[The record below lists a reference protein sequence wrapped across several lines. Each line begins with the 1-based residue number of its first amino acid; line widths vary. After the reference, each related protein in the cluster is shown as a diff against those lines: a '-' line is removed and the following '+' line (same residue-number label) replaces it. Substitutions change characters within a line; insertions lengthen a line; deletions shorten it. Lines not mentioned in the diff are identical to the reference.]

1 MEEKK
6 SREKI
11 QTKLAQDKTF
21 MLTML
26 EDPVKACI
34 VYGINIDEKAAE
46 ILSRVAADSLKRAN
60 EAFKEV
66 INGLEKGCNACN
78 NCCAPMIK
86 R

>member
-1 MEEKK
+1 MDEKK

-11 QTKLAQDKTF
+11 QSKLAQDKTF

-26 EDPVKACI
+26 EDPVKAC
-34 VYGINIDEKAAE
+34 VMYGININEKAAE
-46 ILSRVAADSLKRAN
+46 QLSRVAADSLKRVN
-60 EAFKEV
+60 EAFNEV
-66 INGLEKGCNACN
+66 IKGLEADCNACN